1 MKPHIGLK
9 ESFTVSGFFKQ
20 QDQVDTVLTECLRL
34 GIPRDLIDV
43 ALSEGA
49 AAKFPTLRAKKNT
62 DSWFA
67 WTGRGALAGLLIS
80 SALTLGII
88 LLMGYEVTDQMALV
102 QLLGPDIGI
111 IVGAALGALYGWLRE
126 SDTNVVMQR
135 ALQRDDAM
143 LLLVYLQPPEE
154 AKRIEK
160 ILLRHGGEAVNSQP
174 TELSPAEVVSA
185 TR

>member
-1 MKPHIGLK
+1 MKSHARLK

-20 QDQVDTVLTECLRL
+20 QGQVDSVLTECLRL

-43 ALSEGA
+43 ALSEEA
-49 AAKFPTLRAKKNT
+49 AARFPSLRAKKNT

-80 SALTLGII
+80 SALTLAII
-88 LLMGYEVTDQMALV
+88 LLAGYEVTEKMALV

-111 IVGAALGALYGWLRE
+111 IVGAALGALYGWLRD

-135 ALQRDDAM
+135 ALQRNDAM

-154 AKRIEK
+154 AARIEQ
-160 ILLRHGGEAVNSQP
+160 IFSRHGGEEVNSQP
-174 TELSPAEVVSA
+174 TASNPAQAASA
-185 TR
+185 TQ